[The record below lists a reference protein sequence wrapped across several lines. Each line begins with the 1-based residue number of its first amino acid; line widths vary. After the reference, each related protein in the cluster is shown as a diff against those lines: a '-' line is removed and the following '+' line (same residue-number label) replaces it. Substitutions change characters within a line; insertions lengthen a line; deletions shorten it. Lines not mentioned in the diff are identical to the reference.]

1 MQLPPTTLTPQELEL
16 RAEVRAF
23 LADRLPPEARVG
35 LGMGGAHDPEFSR
48 ALGAA
53 GLLGMA
59 LPPEYGGRGGTAV
72 ERFIVTEELLAA
84 QAPVAAHWVAERQ
97 SGPNILKYG
106 TPEQKERFLPAI
118 ARGECFFSIGMSEPD
133 AGSDLASVRTK
144 ADKVE
149 GGWRINGTKV
159 WTTHAHNNHF
169 FAVLCRTSPV
179 ADDKHQGL
187 SQLLVDLHADGVRIS
202 PILTMDGVAEFCEV
216 ALEDVFVPDSMVLGE
231 IGSGWAQVTSELS
244 FERAGPDRWLSPWGL
259 ITGLMSVLGPNPQPA
274 DAAAIGR
281 MVARLR
287 VVRSMSLAVA
297 RMIDTGGAPSLQA
310 SLTKDIGTV
319 YEQDVVET
327 VRSLLDRELDRADAS
342 GLNDLL
348 VRAVLAG
355 PTWTLRGGTT
365 EILRSVVARGLR
377 PKGAT
382 GR

>member
-23 LADRLPPEARVG
+23 LADRLPPEVRVG